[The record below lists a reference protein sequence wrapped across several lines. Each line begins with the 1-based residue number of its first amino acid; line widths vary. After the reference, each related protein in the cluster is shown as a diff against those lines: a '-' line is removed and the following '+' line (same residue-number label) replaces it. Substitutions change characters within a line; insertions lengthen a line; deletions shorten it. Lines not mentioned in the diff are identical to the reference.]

1 MSGTG
6 IPYFIGNDN
15 LLTTLFMLS
24 TLGVAYIIVLN
35 GGSILQRLKNIF
47 YYTGNSKPYNSQT
60 HINRFSNIILDAQA
74 ILFLSIVAYA
84 RMQYTGTEIIPE
96 KMHLLWLLYFAA
108 FMLFFVLKR
117 IVYATVNSILFSK
130 KQEREWKELYLFTI
144 RVFGCLLFPLITAQ
158 LVIPEIKEGF
168 YIAHI
173 STSGILCLLMLIKGG
188 RRIIFPQNKGFL
200 DIFLYLC
207 TLEILPIM
215 VLFKATG
222 NLNTFLTI
230 NF

>member
-1 MSGTG
+1 MSGTE

-24 TLGVAYIIVLN
+24 TLGVAYIAVLN

-84 RMQYTGTEIIPE
+84 RMQYTGTEISTE
-96 KMHLLWLLYFAA
+96 KMHLTWLLYFVS
-108 FMLFFVLKR
+108 FLLFFLLKR

-130 KQEREWKELYLFTI
+130 KQGHEWKELYLFTI
-144 RVFGCLLFPLITAQ
+144 RIFGCLLFPLITAQ
-158 LVIPEIKEGF
+158 LIIPEIKASF
-168 YIAHI
+168 YMAYISIA
-173 STSGILCLLMLIKGG
+173 GILCLLMLIKGG
-188 RRIIFPQNKGFL
+188 RRIIFPQNRGFL

-222 NLNTFLTI
+222 NLNTFLTV